1 MSGYG
6 FTSAGTTYDN
16 EDRLTGFSR
25 AATSGPALLSQS
37 WSLTA
42 VGDWTSVTT
51 NGTAQSRT
59 HGPTHELL
67 TAGGQNVATDVK
79 GNITTLPVNLRP
91 AGSTTAM
98 NLNWDSDNK
107 LRSADIDF

>member
-6 FTSAGTTYDN
+6 FTAAGTTYDF

-37 WSLTA
+37 WSLT
-42 VGDWTSVTT
+42 T
-51 NGTAQSRT
+51 
-59 HGPTHELL
+59 
-67 TAGGQNVATDVK
+67 GGQTVATDVK
-79 GNITTLPVNLRP
+79 GNITTFPVNLRP

-107 LRSADIDF
+107 LRSADIDANGLHKQCRLSNRNLPLAMTSYLL